1 MSAPVVNT
9 DRLFKIQDAMK
20 EDYSD
25 IVLWASIIGFGMF
38 LLFKYEDRRQSRR
51 PHTGPK

>member
-25 IVLWASIIGFGMF
+25 ILLWASIIGFGLF
-38 LLFKYEDRRQSRR
+38 ILFKYEDRQQSRR
-51 PHTGPK
+51 RHTGRV